1 MTTLTFTVNRWTH
14 FSRFG
19 VGSAMFAVLCLAVLP
34 TLVTSGTTDRLVAFF
49 VYVLLAAM
57 WNALS
62 GFGGLV
68 SIGQQMF
75 FGLGAYATIRLSNFG
90 LDPYLS
96 VIASGFL
103 VAAVAV
109 PVSRFMLHLK
119 GGEFAIGMWVLASLT
134 HMLVNLDPLI
144 QGETGISLIALNGY
158 EAGTR
163 ALITYLLALF
173 ATCAIMA
180 GLFHL
185 LRTRTGAAIRAIRD
199 SDEAAQSLGVD
210 ILATKRQ
217 LFVLAAFGTAVAGA
231 LWLASATTFQPKTY
245 FSVQWTAYMIFM
257 VLVGGIAT
265 FEGAILGAIIFF
277 LFETW
282 FGGSGVWY
290 LIALGAAAVLFSLFF
305 PKGVWG
311 AIAARLPDTLLPL
324 GYRLQLGSKEQTAQ
338 ANTSGA
344 AELAK
349 ERS

>member
-1 MTTLTFTVNRWTH
+1 MTRPDFSVHRWTR

-19 VGSAMFAVLCLAVLP
+19 VGSAGVAIFCFALLP
-34 TLVTSGTTDRLVAFF
+34 TLVTSGTTDRLVALF
-49 VYVLLAAM
+49 VYILLAAM
-57 WNALS
+57 WNALA

-75 FGLGAYATIRLSNFG
+75 FGLGAYATIRLSNLG
-90 LDPYLS
+90 IDPYVS
-96 VIASGFL
+96 VMASGFL
-103 VAAVAV
+103 VALVAV
-109 PVSRFMLHLK
+109 PISHFMLHLK

-173 ATCAIMA
+173 ATCAILI

-210 ILATKRQ
+210 ILATKRK

-265 FEGAILGAIIFF
+265 FEGAILGAVIFF

-290 LIALGAAAVLFSLFF
+290 LIALGAVAVLFSLFF

-311 AIAARLPDTLLPL
+311 AIATRLPDSLLPL
-324 GYRLQLGSKEQTAQ
+324 GYRLELGHSPEPPQT
-338 ANTSGA
+338 TRA
-344 AELAK
+344 AAPERAK
-349 ERS
+349 ETT